1 MALLTSK
8 YSGVNFIVFCAEV
21 AGEKFA
27 GPNNRTI
34 LAETNLVELGRR
46 LPDNMAGQMMDYL
59 GSIWRLYCVSMAQKL
74 CENWANYIA
83 DFSAVFLVMYHH
95 EELLQNPGI
104 RRMKL
109 LGRRR
114 VKLLV
119 GRKMTNLS
127 GVTMREKL
135 LSLITLT
142 VYQSYVAML
151 LIDVCY

>member
-8 YSGVNFIVFCAEV
+8 YSGVNFIVFCAEG

-27 GPNNRTI
+27 GPKRTI
-34 LAETNLVELGRR
+34 LAETNLVEPGRR

-83 DFSAVFLVMYHH
+83 DFSVAFLVMYHH

-119 GRKMTNLS
+119 GRKMTNFS
-127 GVTMREKL
+127 
-135 LSLITLT
+135 
-142 VYQSYVAML
+142 
-151 LIDVCY
+151 